1 MPKVGT
7 GVAGTTLEGCL
18 TRWCRAYHFVENY
31 LGLPEGLSGQKQ
43 AASPAFCQMIIAV
56 GQPATAAQAIDH
68 DLLDESLRSRSL
80 PRIGRTGEVQGA
92 MN

>member
-1 MPKVGT
+1 
-7 GVAGTTLEGCL
+7 
-18 TRWCRAYHFVENY
+18 
-31 LGLPEGLSGQKQ
+31 
-43 AASPAFCQMIIAV
+43 MIIA